1 MEKTIKSDASRV
13 KSYTFKTHES
23 YSPEEII
30 AAGGTTAFAHK
41 IGKTYENMIA
51 KLKETP
57 LPIVDFTDE
66 EWDIMMEQLKN
77 DK

>member
-1 MEKTIKSDASRV
+1 MDMPVNPLLENSQKT
-13 KSYTFKTHES
+13 TFKTHQS
-23 YSPEEII
+23 YSPEEVF

-41 IGKTYENMIA
+41 IGKTYQNMMDAIKNA
-51 KLKETP
+51 PNFDVE
-57 LPIVDFTDE
+57 FTDE